1 MLRPFS
7 KGGTLRLRLFA
18 FLLLINLSVCLLAR
32 AQDTDQPNNPPPQ
45 PTPRPGGD
53 FAVDN
58 PDAEKLPTDVILV
71 KGAVPSATD
80 SSTPVPE
87 SGTISEKNY
96 VNRYFDLSYLLPP
109 NWHQKY
115 MGPPPSDTGYYVLAQ
130 IEPNKDLHGAK
141 TGTMLIAAQD
151 MFFSRNPIGNAR
163 DMVSFRKAAL
173 STTGADYVLERQP
186 SEVSMGGHTFYRMDY
201 MSPAAELHWYTM
213 TTEIRCHTVEFT
225 LTSRDT
231 SVLESL
237 VKSIEKLNPVAIES
251 GTTVPETP
259 ICIRDYASG
268 SNVLHKVVPMLTDRR
283 FNPIPVRLTIDRYG
297 RVKHIHVI
305 SAFPDQAK
313 VITDA
318 LLQWE
323 FKPYKKKTGELA
335 EVETGIMFGTGP
347 ARRTA
352 NSPKD

>member
-1 MLRPFS
+1 
-7 KGGTLRLRLFA
+7 LRLRLFA
-18 FLLLINLSVCLLAR
+18 FLLLINLSVCLLTR
-32 AQDTDQPNNPPPQ
+32 AQDTDQNPPPQ
-45 PTPRPGGD
+45 PTPRSGGD

-58 PDAEKLPTDVILV
+58 PDAEKLPTNVILV

-87 SGTISEKNY
+87 SGSVSEKNY
-96 VNRYFDLSYLLPP
+96 VNRYFDLTYLLPP

-115 MGPPPSDTGYYVLAQ
+115 VGPPPSDSGYYVLAQ
-130 IEPNKDLHGAK
+130 IEPIKELQGAK
-141 TGTMLIAAQD
+141 AGTMLIAAQD
-151 MFFSRNPIGNAR
+151 LFFARNQIGNAQQ
-163 DMVSFRKAAL
+163 MVSFRKAAL
-173 STTGADYVLERQP
+173 NTTGADYVLERQP
-186 SEVSMGGHTFYRMDY
+186 SEINIAGHTFYRMDY
-201 MSPAAELHWYTM
+201 MSPVAELHWYTL

-231 SVLESL
+231 NLL
-237 VKSIEKLNPVAIES
+237 DAMVKTIEKLSQVAVEP
-251 GTTVPETP
+251 GTTAPETP
-259 ICIRDYASG
+259 VCIKDYASG
-268 SNVLHKVVPMLTDRR
+268 SNVVHKVMPVLADRT
-283 FNPIPVRLTIDRYG
+283 FNSIPVRLTIDRYG

-313 VITDA
+313 IITDA

-335 EVETGIMFGTGP
+335 EVETGIMFGTPG
-347 ARRTA
+347 RRTA

>member
-7 KGGTLRLRLFA
+7 KGGTLRLRLFT
-18 FLLLINLSVCLLAR
+18 FLLLINLSICLLAR
-32 AQDTDQPNNPPPQ
+32 AQDTDQNPPPQ
-45 PTPRPGGD
+45 PTPRSGGD

-58 PDAEKLPTDVILV
+58 PDAEKLPTNVILV

-87 SGTISEKNY
+87 SGTVSEKNY

-115 MGPPPSDTGYYVLAQ
+115 VGPPPSDSGYYVLAQ
-130 IEPNKDLHGAK
+130 IEPTRELKGAK
-141 TGTMLIAAQD
+141 AGTMLIAAQD
-151 MFFSRNPIGNAR
+151 LFFSRNQIGNAQQ
-163 DMVSFRKAAL
+163 MVSFRKASL
-173 STTGADYVLERQP
+173 STSGADYVLERQP
-186 SEVSMGGHTFYRMDY
+186 SEISIAGHSFYRMDY
-201 MSPAAELHWYTM
+201 MSPAAALHWYTL

-231 SVLESL
+231 SMLDDV
-237 VKSIEKLNPVAIES
+237 VKTIEKLSPVAVEP
-251 GTTVPETP
+251 GTTAPETP
-259 ICIRDYASG
+259 ICIKDYASG
-268 SNVLHKVVPMLTDRR
+268 SNVVHKVMPVLADRKY
-283 FNPIPVRLTIDRYG
+283 NSIPVRLTIDRYG
-297 RVKHIHVI
+297 KVKHIHVI

-313 VITDA
+313 IITDA

-323 FKPYKKKTGELA
+323 FKPYKKKNGDLA
-335 EVETGIMFGTGP
+335 EVETGIMFGVSG
-347 ARRTA
+347 RRTA